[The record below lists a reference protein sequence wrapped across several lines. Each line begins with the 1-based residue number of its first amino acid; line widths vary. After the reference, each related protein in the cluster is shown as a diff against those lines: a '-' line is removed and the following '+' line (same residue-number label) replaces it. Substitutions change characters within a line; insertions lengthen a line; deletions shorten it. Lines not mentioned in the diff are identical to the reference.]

1 MEESY
6 LGRIGKATEFF
17 FAPLGFDWRLSV
29 ALESGLAAKEV
40 VVSTLGV
47 LYSMGEEAGEES
59 ASLQEKIR
67 EKIPLPAALAFLVF
81 VMIYIPCF
89 AAMAV
94 FVREAGGWKYLLHLF
109 VMTTAAAWL
118 LSFAVYN
125 STKLIIEG

>member
-1 MEESY
+1 
-6 LGRIGKATEFF
+6 
-17 FAPLGFDWRLSV
+17 LSV

-47 LYSMGEEAGEES
+47 LYSMGDEVAEES

-67 EKIPLPAALAFLVF
+67 QNITLPAALAFIVF
-81 VMIYIPCF
+81 VMVYIPCF

-94 FVREAGGWKYLLHLF
+94 FVREAGGWKYLFYLF
-109 VMTTAAAWL
+109 VMTTGSAWL

-125 STKLIIEG
+125 STKLIFEG